1 MWLNLFILINYNQK
15 CSQEKLFWTPLDGCF
30 CKLFFRKFSTMFT
43 YVRKYIHFLYILV
56 GTDKYEQH
64 IQPSSHT
71 CHYILHLKRHHL
83 FQYIKN
89 QPEFTYSIS
98 TKETQEQCVK
108 SIYFWHWHCWLLI
121 YFARIF
127 FTFKKLMLAG

>member
-1 MWLNLFILINYNQK
+1 MWLNLFVLINYNLK
-15 CSQEKLFWTPLDGCF
+15 CSEHLWMAASVNW
-30 CKLFFRKFSTMFT
+30 FFSEINTMFT

-121 YFARIF
+121 YFVRIF

>member
-1 MWLNLFILINYNQK
+1 MWLNLFILINYNLK
-15 CSQEKLFWTPLDGCF
+15 CSEHLWMAASVNCF
-30 CKLFFRKFSTMFT
+30 FSKINTVFT
-43 YVRKYIHFLYILV
+43 YVRKYIHFLYILA
-56 GTDKYEQH
+56 GTDKHEQH
-64 IQPSSHT
+64 IQPSNHT
-71 CHYILHLKRHHL
+71 CRYILHLKRHHL

-98 TKETQEQCVK
+98 TKETQEQCMK

-127 FTFKKLMLAG
+127 FTLKKLMLAG

>member
-1 MWLNLFILINYNQK
+1 MWLNLFVLINYNLK
-15 CSQEKLFWTPLDGCF
+15 CSEHLWMAASVNWLF
-30 CKLFFRKFSTMFT
+30 SEINTMFT